1 MLSNIKGVIFDLDGT
16 IVDSMW
22 VWSQIDIDYL
32 KKKGHAVPNDL
43 KNDIEHLSFYQTAV
57 YFKNRFKIEDSVDE
71 ILSDWHHAAFHHYA
85 NNVKLKSGVKTFLR
99 YLKDNKIKIALATSN
114 SISLLEACLKNNGV
128 YDYFDSITITDEV
141 AKGKDCPDIYLL
153 AAKKLNI
160 KPEYCLV
167 FEDILPAMKSAKK
180 ANMRVIGIKDDLCL
194 EPISEILKYCD
205 KYIFSFTELL

>member
-85 NNVKLKSGVKTFLR
+85 NNVKLKSGVKLF
-99 YLKDNKIKIALATSN
+99 
-114 SISLLEACLKNNGV
+114 
-128 YDYFDSITITDEV
+128 
-141 AKGKDCPDIYLL
+141 
-153 AAKKLNI
+153 
-160 KPEYCLV
+160 
-167 FEDILPAMKSAKK
+167 
-180 ANMRVIGIKDDLCL
+180 
-194 EPISEILKYCD
+194 
-205 KYIFSFTELL
+205 